1 MSKLRIGF
9 VLTGSFCTFSK
20 VMPVIQ
26 ALIERGDTVTPIL
39 SDSAGTLDTRF
50 GTAAHW
56 REELTALTGVSPID
70 SIVSA
75 EPIGPKALF
84 DILIVAPCTGN
95 TLARLAHGLTD
106 TPATMAVKSH
116 LRGERPV
123 VLAVSTNDGLAGSAR
138 NIGELLARKNYYF
151 VPFGQDDP
159 KKKPT
164 SLVADFRLNQAFRQ
178 LDTLPQA
185 LRDKVEFLC
194 NECCAFGCRDRAAC
208 YRSVSREN
216 LGLEGPVHRCTA
228 PDAQGGYRFSKAM
241 KNPAFISVDDIRS
254 RYLPMGFSNFK
265 IEGRGLGS
273 ALILEF
279 LLYYMTKPEYHL
291 PVREEVYLSNT
302 LDLF

>member
-26 ALIERGDTVTPIL
+26 ALIERGDSVTPIL
-39 SDSAGTLDTRF
+39 SDSAGTLVTRLSPAANWRQQLTPLAPVSPHDTRF

-56 REELTALTGVSPID
+56 RQELTALTGVSPID

-123 VLAVSTNDGLAGSAR
+123 VLAVSTNDGLSGSAA
-138 NIGELLARKNYYF
+138 NLGTLLNRRHYYF
-151 VPFGQDDP
+151 VPLRQDAP
-159 KKKPT
+159 HSKPR
-164 SLVADFRLNQAFRQ
+164 SLVADMTLIPAAIDAAMNGRQ
-178 LDTLPQA
+178 LQPIL
-185 LRDKVEFLC
+185 L
-194 NECCAFGCRDRAAC
+194 
-208 YRSVSREN
+208 
-216 LGLEGPVHRCTA
+216 A
-228 PDAQGGYRFSKAM
+228 P
-241 KNPAFISVDDIRS
+241 NV
-254 RYLPMGFSNFK
+254 
-265 IEGRGLGS
+265 
-273 ALILEF
+273 
-279 LLYYMTKPEYHL
+279 
-291 PVREEVYLSNT
+291 
-302 LDLF
+302 